1 MQQSVLE
8 VDLGAI
14 RHNLDVYREFLK
26 PGTEVMC
33 MVKAS
38 SYGSG
43 SVEVCKMLETAGVQ
57 YLGVAYCSE
66 AVLLRKAGNRLRIMV
81 MVTEIA
87 SFEDI
92 VANCLEPEI
101 YSFKILNAFN
111 SFLKEKDIKDYPVH
125 IKIETG
131 MNRLGFQPADVDELC
146 RVLKELTTIKVQG
159 VMSHLA
165 ASGMVSEDEFTM
177 QQATVF
183 GEAASKI
190 EVALGYRFIRHIN
203 NSYAIHRHP
212 SLQMDMVRL
221 GIGMYGADSDIQ
233 HRLKNVSTLK
243 TTIAQI
249 RQIKKGE
256 TVGYSR
262 SHVASQETTMA
273 VVRIGYADGYPRLLS
288 NGRGYMLVNGKKAP
302 VLGRVCMDMTMLD
315 ITGIAAKEDDEV
327 IVFGKELSA
336 SLLAEWAQT
345 IEYEIFTNIS
355 QRVKREY
362 VNL

>member
-8 VDLGAI
+8 VDLAAI
-14 RHNLDVYREFLK
+14 RYNLDVYRSFLA
-26 PGTEVMC
+26 PATAIMC

-38 SYGSG
+38 GYGSG
-43 SVEVCKMLETAGVQ
+43 IVEVGKMLENADVQ

-66 AVLLRKAGNRLRIMV
+66 GVELRKAGNRLRILV
-81 MVTEIA
+81 MVTEA
-87 SFEDI
+87 SSFNDI

-101 YSFKILNAFN
+101 YSFKILDAFLA
-111 SFLKEKDIKDYPVH
+111 FLGEKNIEDYPVH

-131 MNRLGFQPADVDELC
+131 MNRLGFQPEEVETLC
-146 RVLKELTTIKVQG
+146 NKLKQSNAIKVQA

-165 ASGMVSEDEFTM
+165 ASGIASEDNFTL
-177 QQATVF
+177 QQANLF
-183 GEAASKI
+183 IEAASKLSS
-190 EVALGYRFIRHIN
+190 ALGYHVNRHIN

-221 GIGMYGADSDIQ
+221 GIGMYGADSDLQ
-233 HRLKNVSTLK
+233 KRLKNVSTLK

-262 SHVASQETTMA
+262 SHIATRDTTMA

-288 NGRGYMLVNGKKAP
+288 NGRGYMLVNGKNAP
-302 VLGRVCMDMTMLD
+302 VLGKICMDMTMLD
-315 ITGIAAKEDDEV
+315 ITGITAKEDDEV
-327 IVFGKELSA
+327 IVFGKDLPA
-336 SLLAEWAQT
+336 TLVANWAET

-362 VNL
+362 LNL